1 MWVHPPAFCASPLA
15 ADTHGFC
22 QSILRSHREFMG
34 FSKNGLDR
42 RAALCYN
49 IQAFKKCAIYRG
61 VEQLEARRAHNPEV
75 VGSSPASA
83 TKIIPDF
90 AKKSGIFLTS
100 GCKTKLPISRFWVK
114 RSRATPCNSARRL
127 GRLFPQQNIGNA
139 FGGLGL
145 IFFND
150 MGIET
155 FGSVHACVSQLLGY
169 ILNLVHI

>member
-22 QSILRSHREFMG
+22 QSILRSHREFTG

-83 TKIIPDF
+83 TKVIPDF
-90 AKKSGIFLTS
+90 GKKSGIFLTS
-100 GCKTKLPISRFWVK
+100 GCKTKLPISRFWGK

-127 GRLFPQQNIGNA
+127 GRLFPQQNPGGTDFHNA
-139 FGGLGL
+139 VREPLNQSSAAGQR
-145 IFFND
+145 IF
-150 MGIET
+150 
-155 FGSVHACVSQLLGY
+155 CCQLLP
-169 ILNLVHI
+169 ISSELP